1 VPKYAGVCPA
11 TTTSS
16 AAQSVSRARPTMAS
30 AAIACTA
37 RSATDTA
44 RGRRGSQH
52 TRAND
57 SPNRANAA
65 SHGPACVHG
74 MSPRAIAVSVT
85 DDDTIQVPN
94 PAIFSHDS
102 GLIWP
107 F

>member
-1 VPKYAGVCPA
+1 
-11 TTTSS
+11 
-16 AAQSVSRARPTMAS
+16 
-30 AAIACTA
+30 
-37 RSATDTA
+37 
-44 RGRRGSQH
+44 
-52 TRAND
+52 
-57 SPNRANAA
+57 
-65 SHGPACVHG
+65 